1 VTDARDPDALAA
13 LCARA
18 LADPP
23 TADELARALLVDP
36 AVRVFGDPGVG
47 VVAAAAVGEVG
58 YLRLIA
64 VDRSARRRGIGRTLI
79 HEAET
84 YLRGEG
90 VARFQVGGD
99 VPRYL
104 WPGVDVTEL
113 GLLALLEAAGYARGE
128 AALNLDVPLDLLP
141 PAPAAP
147 PAEVTIDAVAA
158 WCREHWPNWEI
169 EFVAAAER
177 DGLVAAV
184 DATGISAL
192 CARDVLRDGWIGPVA
207 SRPDLRGRGAG
218 RAPLL
223 HSLHALRADGR
234 TRAEIAWAGPL
245 RPYLAVGARPGRTF
259 VVLRKPA

>member
-1 VTDARDPDALAA
+1 MIDADAGALAA

-18 LADPP
+18 LNDPP
-23 TADELARALLVDP
+23 TADELTRALLVDP
-36 AVRVFGDPGVG
+36 AVRVLGDPGVG
-47 VVAAAAVGEVG
+47 VVACALDGTVGSI
-58 YLRLIA
+58 RLIV
-64 VDRSARRRGIGRTLI
+64 VDRPARRRGIGRTLV

-84 YLRGEG
+84 HLRQAG
-90 VARFQVGGD
+90 ATSFRVGGD
-99 VPRYL
+99 APRYL

-128 AALNLDVPLDLLP
+128 AALNLEVPLHAP
-141 PAPAAP
+141 PPVPAEP
-147 PAEVTIDAVAA
+147 PAEVTGDEVAA
-158 WCREHWPNWEI
+158 WCRTHWPHWEV

-177 DGLVAAV
+177 GGLTAAV
-184 DATGISAL
+184 DEHGIAAL

-207 SRPDLRGRGAG
+207 SRPDLVGRGAG

-223 HSLHALRADGR
+223 HALHALRVAGR

-259 VVLRKPA
+259 VVLRKAG

>member
-1 VTDARDPDALAA
+1 MTDARDPDALAA

-23 TADELARALLVDP
+23 TADELARTLLVDP
-36 AVRVFGDPGVG
+36 AVRVFGDPAVG
-47 VVAAAAVGEVG
+47 VVACAAVGG
-58 YLRLIA
+58 MGSIRLIA
-64 VDRSARRRGIGRTLI
+64 VDRSARRRGIGRMLI

-84 YLRGEG
+84 HLRAEG
-90 VARFQVGGD
+90 VTRFQVGGD

-128 AALNLDVPLDLLP
+128 AALNLDVPLDRLP
-141 PAPAAP
+141 PAPAEPSA
-147 PAEVTIDAVAA
+147 AVTTDEVAT
-158 WCREHWPNWEI
+158 WCRKHWPNWEV
-169 EFVAAAER
+169 EFVAAAAR
-177 DGLVAAV
+177 DGLTAAV
-184 DATGISAL
+184 DDAGIAAL

-218 RAPLL
+218 RGPLV
-223 HSLHALRADGR
+223 HALHAVRAAGR
-234 TRAEIAWAGPL
+234 NRAEIAWAGPV

>member
-1 VTDARDPDALAA
+1 MTDVRDPDALAA

-36 AVRVFGDPGVG
+36 AVRVFGDPAVG
-47 VVAAAAVGEVG
+47 VVACAAVDGVG
-58 YLRLIA
+58 SIRLLA
-64 VDRSARRRGIGRTLI
+64 VDRSARRRGIGRMLV

-84 YLRGEG
+84 HLRAEG
-90 VARFQVGGD
+90 VTRFQVGGD
-99 VPRYL
+99 APRYL

-113 GLLALLEAAGYARGE
+113 GLLALLEAAGYSRGE
-128 AALNLDVPLDLLP
+128 AALNLEVPLDRLP
-141 PAPAAP
+141 PAPAEPSVDVA
-147 PAEVTIDAVAA
+147 VDAVRT
-158 WCREHWPNWEI
+158 WCREHWPNWEV

-177 DGLVAAV
+177 AGLSAAV
-184 DATGISAL
+184 DDDGIAAL

-223 HSLHALRADGR
+223 HGLHALRAAGR